1 MSLGQ
6 GVDFYFNSPSTK
18 KEFMFK
24 GVPQQIKLLF
34 WGVKMKPMSI
44 PDLVKKSGRLTIQVS
59 YSCPQSIFLE
69 AYITE
74 DSIIKSPI
82 LPTSKA

>member
-1 MSLGQ
+1 
-6 GVDFYFNSPSTK
+6 
-18 KEFMFK
+18 
-24 GVPQQIKLLF
+24 
-34 WGVKMKPMSI
+34 MKPMSV
-44 PDLVKKSGRLTIQVS
+44 PDLVKKSGRLAIQVS

-74 DSIIKSPI
+74 DSIIKSPV